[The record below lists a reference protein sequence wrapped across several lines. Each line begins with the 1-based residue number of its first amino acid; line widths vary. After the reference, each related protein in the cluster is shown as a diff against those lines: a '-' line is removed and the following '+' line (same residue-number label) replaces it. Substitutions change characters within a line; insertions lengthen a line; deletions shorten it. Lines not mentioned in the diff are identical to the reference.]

1 MCARPIFD
9 FVRVYS
15 MFFQR
20 LDGFADISARE
31 AKALGGRPHVLRLD
45 PVVIQTTCEYR
56 RQTGEPGFDWGGRE
70 LKPRE
75 ASGQRA
81 QKGHIRGAAPYKV
94 TGKAA
99 SLAEANYALTVQSNP
114 GHFSSRG
121 DHRQGGAGVG
131 HGRVAVGVDGVI
143 FWLVPRPG
151 GGLRRNPGVS

>member
-1 MCARPIFD
+1 
-9 FVRVYS
+9 

-20 LDGFADISARE
+20 LDGFADISARD

-94 TGKAA
+94 TGKR
-99 SLAEANYALTVQSNP
+99 SEERRVGKECVSTCRSRWSPYHSKKNYNKSEKC
-114 GHFSSRG
+114 
-121 DHRQGGAGVG
+121 
-131 HGRVAVGVDGVI
+131 
-143 FWLVPRPG
+143 
-151 GGLRRNPGVS
+151 

>member
-1 MCARPIFD
+1 MLRPARRHRRVQLEARDQAVAQQRD
-9 FVRVYS
+9 FVRVDS

-75 ASGQRA
+75 RSEEHTSELQ
-81 QKGHIRGAAPYKV
+81 
-94 TGKAA
+94 
-99 SLAEANYALTVQSNP
+99 SLMRNSYAVFCLKKKNKPQQT
-114 GHFSSRG
+114 
-121 DHRQGGAGVG
+121 
-131 HGRVAVGVDGVI
+131 
-143 FWLVPRPG
+143 
-151 GGLRRNPGVS
+151 